1 MERLAAHFKL
11 NKVWKV
17 LLKTMRN
24 LFMLSLFINPM
35 KFWKFSAV
43 TLHFLT
49 LNIFTTKLL
58 SISISSNIYVFL
70 PFFKH
75 KRFSPPKFVL
85 TRIDQSW
92 ESLTCHKTIVKAAPE
107 NHINTLFNGF
117 TLRLRTLERSM
128 AKKQKKLRIT
138 IQIHTDTVP
147 LRPHVLT
154 RSTG

>member
-1 MERLAAHFKL
+1 MKSFVENNEKSVYVVFVYKSNEILELFCHYSALFNSQYIY
-11 NKVWKV
+11 NK
-17 LLKTMRN
+17 TFIN
-24 LFMLSLFINPM
+24 LYFIQHLFI
-35 KFWKFSAV
+35 
-43 TLHFLT
+43 
-49 LNIFTTKLL
+49 
-58 SISISSNIYVFL
+58 FL

-85 TRIDQSW
+85 TRIDRSW
-92 ESLTCHKTIVKAAPE
+92 EPLTCHKTIVKAAPE